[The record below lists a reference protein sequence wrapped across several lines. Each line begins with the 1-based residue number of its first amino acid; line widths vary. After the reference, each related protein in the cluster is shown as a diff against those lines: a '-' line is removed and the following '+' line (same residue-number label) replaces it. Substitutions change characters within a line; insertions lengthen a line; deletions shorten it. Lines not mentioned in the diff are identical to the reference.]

1 MEELVEVA
9 HLHHEVVGVGLGL
22 QREELADDA
31 AHVGVRFRPGHGD
44 NLHGGSGKRAE
55 SWSSHRG
62 DGD

>member
-31 AHVGVRFRPGHGD
+31 AD
-44 NLHGGSGKRAE
+44 L
-55 SWSSHRG
+55 
-62 DGD
+62 